1 MRLLKERKQNSCTP
15 RTKTQGFEKKGG
27 VKLKCTIGKGK
38 IARFGLKYY
47 IGKSE
52 QPGSREIRVNNA
64 QKNTRVTR
72 VYERKCEL
80 IALSLPVSSQGE
92 TISQPGKILRNSI
105 LKDMFYKFT
114 QIYLVRLLK

>member
-1 MRLLKERKQNSCTP
+1 MHSTHENP
-15 RTKTQGFEKKGG
+15 GVWKKGGRG

-38 IARFGLKYY
+38 IARFGLNYY

-52 QPGSREIRVNNA
+52 QPETREIRVNNA

-72 VYERKCEL
+72 VYERKCER

-92 TISQPGKILRNSI
+92 TISQPGKILGNSI

-114 QIYLVRLLK
+114 QIYLVRILK

>member
-27 VKLKCTIGKGK
+27 GGGVKLKCTISQGK
-38 IARFGLKYY
+38 IARFGLNYY

-52 QPGSREIRVNNA
+52 QPGTREIRVNNA

-72 VYERKCEL
+72 VCERKCER
-80 IALSLPVSSQGE
+80 IALSLPVSSQ
-92 TISQPGKILRNSI
+92 
-105 LKDMFYKFT
+105 
-114 QIYLVRLLK
+114 